1 MATRKERI
9 EQYQAFISRE
19 TASGVEHLG
28 FFCPHCR
35 FELKTQRPT
44 EGDTWDSMTECPSCQ
59 GMFFR
64 SATGDRVT
72 VHVPDM
78 APMTNDELIG
88 HIMGQAHP
96 LYQVFVFAA
105 LENYCKAVDSMTE
118 GAMANSGISEKA
130 WREVSK
136 GIGGFIRQRPMVKV
150 RECDE
155 D

>member
-1 MATRKERI
+1 MATKKERI
-9 EQYQAFISRE
+9 EQYNAFIARE
-19 TASGVEHLG
+19 AASGVKHLD

-35 FELKTQRPT
+35 FELKTAKPA
-44 EGDTWDSMTECPSCQ
+44 EGETWDSMTQCPSCD

-72 VHVPDM
+72 LNVMGM
-78 APMTNDELIG
+78 AQMTNEELIE
-88 HIMGQAHP
+88 HIMSQAHP

-105 LENYCKAVDSMTE
+105 LESYCNSVDGMAE

-136 GIGGFIRQRPMVKV
+136 EIGGFIRQRPLVKV
-150 RECDE
+150 GDTDE